1 MSVKVCFDQPLRR
14 KNISMFTNTQNRNL
28 QQNKWSQTAEGK
40 VTTSDN
46 KIVVPKRNFYNLLC
60 EAHTATAHRGRDKTK
75 IHKELLH
82 RNLARCY

>member
-28 QQNKWSQTAEGK
+28 QQNKWSLTAEGK

-46 KIVVPKRNFYNLLC
+46 KIVVAKRNFYNLLC
-60 EAHTATAHRGRDKTK
+60 EHSNSSSRKG
-75 IHKELLH
+75 
-82 RNLARCY
+82 